1 MEMGI
6 PFPCTSLVVLRGYR
20 PAESGGF
27 LGHTETVLWTVEGER
42 ICSGRLFHMC
52 TIKKHPPIFM
62 NNPVEY
68 QPILVILVYKTLKKF
83 KYLQNRSRHLKG
95 QF

>member
-1 MEMGI
+1 MGILVHVKSSHSYPHCYVYPSQSHLWHILCSHSHGNPMEMGI

-42 ICSGRLFHMC
+42 ICSGRLFQL
-52 TIKKHPPIFM
+52 TGAA
-62 NNPVEY
+62 
-68 QPILVILVYKTLKKF
+68 T
-83 KYLQNRSRHLKG
+83 
-95 QF
+95 